1 MFKCKVKYS
10 PQHFLFFSVWEVS
23 QYKLEC
29 VFTVDPYILR
39 KTILNINYSLVRI
52 FSFTSITS
60 VNNWKKKKNLKPNKQ
75 IQTSF
80 TEFQHSRKT
89 WCLPRPWMLPIIF
102 THQNSL
108 LTTMILSLL
117 LWSSLKQ
124 FKQPLEL
131 LQHIQT
137 KLIWKL
143 KLYCNTRL

>member
-60 VNNWKKKKNLKPNKQ
+60 VNNWKKKK
-75 IQTSF
+75 TSNP
-80 TEFQHSRKT
+80 TSKSKLHSQNFSIPEKLG
-89 WCLPRPWMLPIIF
+89 LPRPWMLPIIF

>member
-60 VNNWKKKKNLKPNKQ
+60 VNNWKKKKPQTQQANPNFIHRISAFQKNLVCHVHECFLLFSLTKIAYWLPWYYLYYCDQVWNNSSSPL
-75 IQTSF
+75 SF
-80 TEFQHSRKT
+80 
-89 WCLPRPWMLPIIF
+89 
-102 THQNSL
+102 
-108 LTTMILSLL
+108 
-117 LWSSLKQ
+117 
-124 FKQPLEL
+124 
-131 LQHIQT
+131 
-137 KLIWKL
+137 
-143 KLYCNTRL
+143 CNTFRQN

>member
-60 VNNWKKKKNLKPNKQ
+60 VNNLKKKK
-75 IQTSF
+75 TSNP
-80 TEFQHSRKT
+80 TSKSKLHSQNFSIPEKLDVCHVHECFLLFSLT
-89 WCLPRPWMLPIIF
+89 KIAYWLPWYYLYYCD
-102 THQNSL
+102 QVWNNSSSP
-108 LTTMILSLL
+108 LS
-117 LWSSLKQ
+117 
-124 FKQPLEL
+124 F
-131 LQHIQT
+131 
-137 KLIWKL
+137 
-143 KLYCNTRL
+143 CNTFRQN